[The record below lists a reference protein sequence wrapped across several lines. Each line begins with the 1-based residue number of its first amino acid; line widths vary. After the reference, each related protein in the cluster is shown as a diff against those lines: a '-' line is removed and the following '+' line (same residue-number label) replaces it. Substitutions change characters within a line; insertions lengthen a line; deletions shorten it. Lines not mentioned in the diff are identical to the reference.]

1 MEPEYQACLSAVHCR
16 PGPSNDGGQLKK
28 TSCNS
33 PCIDRTFLGLKVNG
47 LRANLMFQWRV
58 QYVCQRKQNSP
69 FPRCLSGFAV
79 LNRSQSQTLI
89 MEKKTVCLISQYL
102 IGHEVKHSSLQEE
115 KITHLKY
122 KIPFLET
129 QIVPH
134 LLYWAWQG
142 CILFHAIF
150 HNPDKI
156 DSSTMCQLLFVNL
169 VRFGC

>member
-1 MEPEYQACLSAVHCR
+1 MEFH
-16 PGPSNDGGQLKK
+16 
-28 TSCNS
+28 
-33 PCIDRTFLGLKVNG
+33 
-47 LRANLMFQWRV
+47 WRV

-169 VRFGC
+169 VRFGCQLGFRVYMSRQSNGPSCTQIGWFHLVFF